1 MCEKCFVRTK
11 TIPNEVN
18 FLLWEKFTSNSTSSY
33 FFVNFQKI
41 LMVRAEK
48 SRIFIWILFLN
59 RDGNDEMNRNYN
71 ITIECEKF
79 LEGVTQPSIEK
90 GVQIV
95 LRLVEVIFLARIV
108 NLYEAEVCLEGIM
121 PEEGLG
127 IKTNYTCRMIISV
140 LQVSSPCFCA
150 RFSLFRALCLERNLL
165 YSIIFYYFLEKMLWG
180 YLVGSSEYQ
189 QIAFF
194 FCKIG
199 RRRKMICM
207 KKLFKL
213 VWIFEK
219 H

>member
-1 MCEKCFVRTK
+1 MKNVLFERKLFQMKLTSCYGKNSHRIQPVR
-11 TIPNEVN
+11 I
-18 FLLWEKFTSNSTSSY
+18 

-41 LMVRAEK
+41 LMGRAEK

-194 FCKIG
+194 LQNWEKAENDLYEETFQT
-199 RRRKMICM
+199 CM
-207 KKLFKL
+207 DF
-213 VWIFEK
+213 
-219 H
+219 